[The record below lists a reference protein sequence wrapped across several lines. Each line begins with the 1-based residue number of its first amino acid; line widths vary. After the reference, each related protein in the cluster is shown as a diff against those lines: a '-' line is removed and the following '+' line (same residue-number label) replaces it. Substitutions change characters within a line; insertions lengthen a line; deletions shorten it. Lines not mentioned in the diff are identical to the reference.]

1 MDKQTS
7 KTLGQKICEA
17 RAQKNISQT
26 ELAEAL
32 DVSRQSISK
41 WETDAAL
48 PEIDKLIAL
57 SRYFAVPIGALLGLE
72 DEPASEPTEGGELS
86 ETQLKMVQEIVDRY
100 LAAQP
105 KPMSKKRRTVLK
117 IAVCVAAVCLAVGL
131 SRMAGQLKDL
141 NRQYDNLQYAINN
154 VTNGVNHQIS
164 GISGRVEELLKQQN
178 NLTADYETEIKDIDV
193 RGNMVTFS
201 FRAVPKTFTEGMTA
215 WLEAENGT
223 AKFTFGPFEP
233 VGQTFS
239 GEATFALTDDISLYI
254 VFETDGKRETQL
266 LDEYFDL
273 WSYTMPWVSVV
284 DWIFADQLKDGKLQL
299 AEDSVDLIFDRF
311 GLNAQYRQYVPAV
324 AEYRVGLFRNKTLV
338 CWLSKVEEDAGEDQQ
353 IFLMRDVTKAEGCDL
368 TEKLEL
374 PVQAG
379 DEVCYAVVLK
389 DEAGRSFIS
398 TGGVYSVI
406 ADETG
411 KLNHSEG
418 EDGIDKRDIM
428 VSDPAELA
436 KWKY

>member
-1 MDKQTS
+1 MDNQTS
-7 KTLGQKICEA
+7 KTLGQKISDL
-17 RAQKNISQT
+17 RAQKGISQT

-57 SRYFAVPIGALLGLE
+57 SRYFAVPIGVLLGLE
-72 DEPASEPTEGGELS
+72 EPTNEPTENGELS

-105 KPMSKKRRTVLK
+105 KPMSKKRRTILK
-117 IAVCVAAVCLAVGL
+117 IAVCVAAICLAVGL
-131 SRMAGQLKDL
+131 SKMTGQLKEL
-141 NRQYDNLQYAINN
+141 SRQYHDLQYSINN
-154 VTNGVNHQIS
+154 VTNGVDYQINS
-164 GISGRVEELLKQQN
+164 ISGRVEELLKQQN

-193 RGNMVTFS
+193 QGNMVTFS

-266 LDEYFDL
+266 LDTYTDL
-273 WSYTMPWVSVV
+273 YSRTLPMVYLDDPMQSSNGKIILSSNNPVAVHITGYYG
-284 DWIFADQLKDGKLQL
+284 DETDGPTKVT
-299 AEDSVDLIFDRF
+299 DC
-311 GLNAQYRQYVPAV
+311 
-324 AEYRVGLFRNKTLV
+324 RVGLFRNRKLISYLTWQEGGQVNANGCGIYLFAAQQQ
-338 CWLSKVEEDAGEDQQ
+338 EEIA
-353 IFLMRDVTKAEGCDL
+353 VAE
-368 TEKLEL
+368 
-374 PVQAG
+374 G
-379 DEVCYAVVLK
+379 DEVCYAAVIE
-389 DEAGRSFIS
+389 DELGRCFLQPGVRYTIGMSENGYLLPAAKADNAG
-398 TGGVYSVI
+398 TGYPI
-406 ADETG
+406 YP
-411 KLNHSEG
+411 
-418 EDGIDKRDIM
+418 I
-428 VSDPAELA
+428 SDPIELSE
-436 KWKY
+436 WTF